1 MLIGQFSSRYLL
13 VAIIIISIYFLTNIK
28 KNLVLNYLVITQTCV
43 IIIFSFYPIYN
54 FFLNAD
60 KYQSDFAYEYN
71 ETKWLNLN
79 LEGKQYISDIRS
91 VYFLGNNHIK
101 YLNYLEQS
109 SEKKEIKNNRLKNFI
124 IENNI
129 NYISLKSFTYDQF
142 ESGYQYINDCFFE
155 IKKSKFEI
163 KTRKPIFMRNLD
175 SKFLTRRIFK
185 RNHDVKNC

>member
-13 VAIIIISIYFLTNIK
+13 VAIIIISIYFLINFK

-43 IIIFSFYPIYN
+43 VIIFSFYPIYN

-79 LEGKQYISDIRS
+79 MEGKEYISDIRS

-109 SEKKEIKNNRLKNFI
+109 SEKKRLEII
-124 IENNI
+124 
-129 NYISLKSFTYDQF
+129 D
-142 ESGYQYINDCFFE
+142 
-155 IKKSKFEI
+155 
-163 KTRKPIFMRNLD
+163 
-175 SKFLTRRIFK
+175 
-185 RNHDVKNC
+185 